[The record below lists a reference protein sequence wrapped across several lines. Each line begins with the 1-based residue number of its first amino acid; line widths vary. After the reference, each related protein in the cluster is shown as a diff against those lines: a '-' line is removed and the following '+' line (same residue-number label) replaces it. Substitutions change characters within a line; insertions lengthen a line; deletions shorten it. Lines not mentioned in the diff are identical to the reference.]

1 MCEDEDMIDLGN
13 PEVAFAVWVTRQA
26 SLLARA
32 VEKEMITLALTKQ
45 DRSPVT
51 VADYAVQALVGQ
63 AISETFPEDSLV
75 AEEDSNTLRTQEGRP
90 TLERVVHFLNR
101 SFPDSGPEDICT
113 WIDRGTD
120 ECEQRF
126 WTLDPI
132 DGTKGF
138 LRGDQYAVALA
149 LVVDGKVQIA
159 SLGCPKLGQGW
170 LVVAVRGEG
179 CWRSSLDTE
188 NHFQP
193 LRVSDCNDPSSAR
206 VMRSFESKHTNETT
220 LRELLLT
227 MGVQVE
233 PVLMDSQAKYAVLA
247 AGEGDWLFRFR
258 SSDQPHYIDKIWDH
272 ASGTLIV
279 EEAGGRVTDLDG
291 KLLDFSCGALLVNS
305 RGVLASNGLLH
316 EIALKALSHN
326 PGP

>member
-1 MCEDEDMIDLGN
+1 
-13 PEVAFAVWVTRQA
+13 
-26 SLLARA
+26 
-32 VEKEMITLALTKQ
+32 MITPALAKQ

-51 VADYAVQALVGQ
+51 VADYAVQALVGH
-63 AISETFPEDSLV
+63 AISGTFEEDPLV
-75 AEEDSNTLRTQEGRP
+75 AEEDSKALRTEEGRP

-101 SFPDSGPEDICT
+101 SLPDAGPEDICN

-149 LVVDGKVQIA
+149 LVVDGKVQIG
-159 SLGCPKLGQGW
+159 SLGCPKLDRGW

-179 CWRSSLDTE
+179 CWRTSLDSE
-188 NHFQP
+188 NDFQP
-193 LRVSDCNDPSSAR
+193 LHVSECNDPSWAR
-206 VMRSFESKHTNETT
+206 VVRSFESKHTNETT
-220 LRELLLT
+220 MKKLLLA
-227 MGVQVE
+227 MGVQRE

-247 AGEGDWLFRFR
+247 AGEGDWLFRLR
-258 SSDQPHYIDKIWDH
+258 SSDQPHYIEKIWDH

-291 KLLDFSCGALLVNS
+291 KLLDFSCGALLVKS
-305 RGVLASNGLLH
+305 RGVVASNGLLH
-316 EIALKALSHN
+316 EIALKALAENS
-326 PGP
+326 GP